1 MHNLAG
7 FRLRKWY
14 LDAVSSHG
22 EVFVGYQARFEFRQL
37 SVQHASFLLSPQR
50 GSGRGASTWTRAP
63 SPESGSS
70 GIRWSVP
77 RLGVRGTWTGN
88 GASISR
94 RLFHSNEGMVDW
106 NCLLPAASV
115 CLDFSDGQR
124 LEGQGYAEVL
134 EMTIPPWRLPIRE
147 LRWGRFLADD
157 GRASAVWIDW
167 RGPRALSFA
176 ALNGAPCDAAEIGET
191 RVVLGNPH
199 ATVDMTD
206 PRVLRDGPLA
216 RTALG
221 RIPVL
226 RKRLPVQILETRETK
241 WLSRGVLLSDGIRRA
256 GWAVHE
262 VVRWP

>member
-1 MHNLAG
+1 VSLVPRRSSPGSDFTPRSPAHFVRKTVARRSVRRHRIQAAEMHNLAG

-14 LDAVSSHG
+14 LDAVSVDG
-22 EVFVGYQARFEFRQL
+22 EVFVGYQARLEFRQL

-70 GIRWSVP
+70 GIRWSLP

-134 EMTIPPWRLPIRE
+134 EMTIPPWR
-147 LRWGRFLADD
+147 
-157 GRASAVWIDW
+157 
-167 RGPRALSFA
+167 RGA
-176 ALNGAPCDAAEIGET
+176 
-191 RVVLGNPH
+191 
-199 ATVDMTD
+199 
-206 PRVLRDGPLA
+206 
-216 RTALG
+216 
-221 RIPVL
+221 
-226 RKRLPVQILETRETK
+226 
-241 WLSRGVLLSDGIRRA
+241 WLSIGQNL
-256 GWAVHE
+256 
-262 VVRWP
+262 

>member
-1 MHNLAG
+1 M
-7 FRLRKWY
+7 
-14 LDAVSSHG
+14 
-22 EVFVGYQARFEFRQL
+22 
-37 SVQHASFLLSPQR
+37 
-50 GSGRGASTWTRAP
+50 
-63 SPESGSS
+63 
-70 GIRWSVP
+70 
-77 RLGVRGTWTGN
+77 
-88 GASISR
+88 
-94 RLFHSNEGMVDW
+94 DW
-106 NCLLPAASV
+106 NCLLPTARV
-115 CLDFSDGQR
+115 CLDFSDGRR

-176 ALNGAPCDAAEIGET
+176 ALNGAPCDAAEISET
-191 RVVLGNPH
+191 RVVLGDPH

-226 RKRLPVQILETRETK
+226 RKRLPVRILETRETK
-241 WLSRGVLLSDGIRRA
+241 WLSRGALEREGVRRA